1 MVYDIHQTGSLNEL
15 YQGTEDLIIAREG
28 NAMSE
33 QLQRP
38 LGRRLQAS
46 VMRIVNVPM
55 RIVLGLPVATPL
67 GKRLMLAF
75 IVGRKSGKTYHQ
87 PMSYVRDGNTL
98 LTPGGGKWKLNL
110 QDGEPVRLRIR
121 GQDTSARPELVGDI
135 DEVDCL
141 LSVILKS
148 NPSAGSFVRIPKNP
162 DESFDREGLQTAVD
176 YGFRIVRWHL
186 DDSRDVGQPPWR

>member
-1 MVYDIHQTGSLNEL
+1 
-15 YQGTEDLIIAREG
+15 
-28 NAMSE
+28 MSE

-38 LGRRLQAS
+38 FGRRLQAS

-121 GQDTSARPELVGDI
+121 GQDISARPELVGDI

-186 DDSRDVGQPPWR
+186 DDSRDVGRPPWR

>member
-1 MVYDIHQTGSLNEL
+1 
-15 YQGTEDLIIAREG
+15 
-28 NAMSE
+28 MSDPSR
-33 QLQRP
+33 RP
-38 LGRRLQAS
+38 LGRRLQAD

-75 IVGRKSGKTYHQ
+75 IIGRKSGKTYHQ

-110 QDGEPVRLRIR
+110 QDGKPVRLRIR
-121 GQDTSARPELVGDI
+121 GQDVSARPELVSDI
-135 DEVDCL
+135 DEVDRL
-141 LSVILKS
+141 LSVIVKT
-148 NPSAGSFVRIPKNP
+148 NPSADSFVRIPRNS
-162 DESFDREGLQTAVD
+162 DGSLDRTGLQIALD

-186 DDSRDVGQPPWR
+186 DESQDLP